1 MNKEEILGR
10 IKETIIQG
18 QVKDTEELV
27 TQAVRS
33 GISPEEVINNG
44 MTDGIAVVGEK
55 FATKEF
61 FLPEL
66 MMSGKAMKA
75 GVDVLE
81 PHMKVEGKKSEGTV
95 ILGTVKGDSHNIGK
109 NLVGIYLK
117 AAGFNVVDLGE
128 DVPAEKF
135 VQAAIDNDANI
146 IGFSVFCSACTGE
159 GIKIE
164 EALNEQGIRGN
175 VRTTAG
181 GCVLTEEDV
190 QKMGADRFGNDAFEA
205 VEICRSFMGELRG

>member
-1 MNKEEILGR
+1 M
-10 IKETIIQG
+10 
-18 QVKDTEELV
+18 KDTEDLV
-27 TQAVRS
+27 AEAVQS
-33 GISPEEVINNG
+33 AISPEEVINNG
-44 MTDGIAVVGEK
+44 MTEGIAVVGEK

-81 PHMKVEGKKSEGTV
+81 PHMRVEGKKAEGTV

-164 EALNEQGIRGN
+164 EALISKGIRD
-175 VRTTAG
+175 RIKTTAG

-205 VEICRSFMGELRG
+205 VEICRTFMSELGK

>member
-1 MNKEEILGR
+1 MSKDEILAK
-10 IKETIIQG
+10 IKEAIIQG
-18 QVKDTEELV
+18 QVKDTEDLV
-27 TQAVRS
+27 AEAVQS

-44 MTDGIAVVGEK
+44 MTEGIAVVGEK

-81 PHMKVEGKKSEGTV
+81 PHMRVDGKKAEGTV

-164 EALNEQGIRGN
+164 EALISKGIRD
-175 VRTTAG
+175 RIKTTAG

-205 VEICRSFMGELRG
+205 VEICRTFMSELGK